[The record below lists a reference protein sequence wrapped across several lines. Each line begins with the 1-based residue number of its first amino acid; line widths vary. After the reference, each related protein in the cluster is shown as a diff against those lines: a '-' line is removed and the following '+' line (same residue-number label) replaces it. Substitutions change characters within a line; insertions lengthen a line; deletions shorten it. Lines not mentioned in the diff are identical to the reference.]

1 MAAKQIAYQMEAR
14 EAIRRGVKQLA
25 RAVKA
30 TLGPC
35 GRNVVIEKSFGSPT
49 VTKDGVTVAKEIEL
63 EDSYENMGAQMVKE
77 VASRTSTVAGDGT
90 TTATVYAEAIY
101 DEGLKNVAAGAEAM
115 ELKRGIERAVETV
128 VAELE
133 KMSVSVKSTEQIA
146 QVGTCAANQNAEI
159 GKHIAKA
166 MDKVGKDGVITV
178 EEGKTLDT
186 TVELVEGMQF
196 DKGYLSPHF
205 INKAADLACELEKPF
220 ILIHEKKISSVKD
233 MIPIL
238 EKISQAGRPLLIV
251 AEDIEGEALA
261 TLVVNKLR
269 GTLQVCAVKAP
280 GFGDRRKAMLED
292 LAILTGGTAIFEDL
306 GTKLE
311 NIDIGDLGSAKK
323 VHIDKDNTTII
334 QGGGATSKIKGRIEQ
349 IKNEIENTS
358 SDYDREKLEE
368 RLAKLSG
375 GVAQIN
381 VGAATEIEMKEKK
394 ALVEDALHACRAA
407 VEEGVLPGGGV
418 AVLRTIKALDALAKK
433 LTGEQKTGVDI
444 VRRAISAP
452 IRQIASNAG
461 LDGSIVWQNIMEST
475 DRNYGFNALT
485 GKYGDMIAMGVLV
498 PTKVERVALQNASSV
513 SSLLLTTDC
522 LISDIK
528 EKNAAPAGGGMPPGG
543 MGGGMPGMGGMG
555 GMPGMM

>member
-1 MAAKQIAYQMEAR
+1 MAAKKIAYNMEAR

-25 RAVKA
+25 KAVKA

-63 EDSYENMGAQMVKE
+63 EDAYENMGAQMVKE
-77 VASRTSTVAGDGT
+77 VASKTSNVAGDGT

-115 ELKRGIERAVETV
+115 QLKRGIEKAITAIVGEF
-128 VAELE
+128 EN
-133 KMSVSVKSTEQIA
+133 MSTPVKNTAQIA

-159 GKHIAKA
+159 GKQIAQA

-178 EEGKTLDT
+178 EEGKTLET
-186 TVELVEGMQF
+186 TVDLVEGMQF
-196 DKGYLSPHF
+196 DKGFLSPHF
-205 INKAADLACELEKPF
+205 MNNFESLTCDLEKPY
-220 ILIHEKKISSVKD
+220 ILINEKKISNVKD
-233 MIPIL
+233 LIPIL
-238 EKISQAGRPLLIV
+238 EKVSQSGRPLLIV
-251 AEDIEGEALA
+251 SEDIEGEALA

-269 GTLQVCAVKAP
+269 GTLQICAVKAP

-292 LAILTGGTAIFEDL
+292 MAILVGGTAIFEDL

-311 NIDIGDLGSAKK
+311 NITLSDLGSAKK
-323 VHIDKDNTTII
+323 VTIDKDNTTII
-334 QGGGATSKIKGRIEQ
+334 EGAGSSASIKSRIAQ
-349 IKNEIENTS
+349 IKTEIENTT
-358 SDYDREKLEE
+358 SDYDSEKLSE

-418 AVLRTIKALDALAKK
+418 AVIRASSVLDGLIKK
-433 LTGEQKTGVDI
+433 LRGDEKTGAEI
-444 VRRAISAP
+444 IRRALLAP
-452 IRQIASNAG
+452 IKQIAENGG
-461 LDGSIVWQNIMEST
+461 LDGSIVCQKVMESKDT
-475 DRNYGFNALT
+475 NFGFNALT
-485 GKYGDMIAMGVLV
+485 GDYGDMIKMGVLV
-498 PTKVERVALQNASSV
+498 PAKVERVALQNAGSV

-522 LISDIK
+522 IISEIK
-528 EKNAAPAGGGMPPGG
+528 EKTPAGAGAGGGMPPG
-543 MGGGMPGMGGMG
+543 MGGMGGMG